1 MALFEGKTALVTGG
15 GAGIGRATALAFAR
29 EGARVV
35 LGNRNADRG
44 RETVELIRKSGGSA
58 AFHRTDVT
66 LATDVEALVAFAMN
80 EFGSLDFA
88 FNNAGV
94 FADLSPIT
102 EQSEADYDRVIDTNV
117 KGVWLS
123 MKYELRQMQKQGRG
137 VIVNNASIGGLVGSG
152 AGLAVYSASK
162 HAVVGL
168 TKCAALENAKKG
180 IRINAVC
187 PAVIDTDMAAKFA
200 RDLGI
205 TTEEFSE
212 VHPVGRNGRPEEV
225 ASAVMYLCS
234 DGASFMTGSSLVID
248 GGLTAQ

>member
-1 MALFEGKTALVTGG
+1 MALFDGKTALVTGG
-15 GAGIGRATALAFAR
+15 GAGIGRATALAFAH

-35 LGNRNADRG
+35 LGNRNESRG

-58 AFHRTDVT
+58 AFRRTDVT
-66 LATDVEALVAFAMN
+66 VATDVEALVAFAVN
-80 EFGSLDFA
+80 EFGSLDLA